1 MSKKNNK
8 STLLIAVDFSD
19 FSKKA
24 LLFASELA
32 DDLDSKIIVLHVIH
46 DPAEAPGFYSK
57 KKKKKK
63 FLQSMEDAANDMMDD
78 FMESIKKEKLDS
90 ESLANAETLL
100 VVGTPVKRIIEVAE
114 KKQARMIVLGS
125 HGRTGFTHF
134 LVGSKVNKVVQ
145 LSPIPVTVVKN
156 PPQKK

>member
-8 STLLIAVDFSD
+8 STLLVAVDFSN
-19 FSKKA
+19 FSKDA
-24 LLFASELA
+24 LLFAGELA
-32 DDLDSKIIVLHVIH
+32 DELGAKLIVLHVIH

-78 FMESIKKEKLDS
+78 FIESVKKENPDS
-90 ESLANAETLL
+90 ESLANAESLL
-100 VVGTPVKRIIEVAE
+100 VIGTPVKRIIEVAE
-114 KKQARMIVLGS
+114 KKQARMIILGS

-145 LSPIPVTVVKN
+145 LSPIPVTVFKN
-156 PPQKK
+156 PPKKK